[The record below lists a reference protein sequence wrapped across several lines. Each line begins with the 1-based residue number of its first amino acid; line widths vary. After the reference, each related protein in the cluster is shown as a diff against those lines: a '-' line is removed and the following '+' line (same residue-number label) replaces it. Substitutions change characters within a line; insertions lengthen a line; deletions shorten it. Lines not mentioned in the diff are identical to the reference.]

1 MKSRYLNNETLIE
14 SLKNGQ
20 EEAFA
25 YLMDAYYKKLC
36 VYAGNLTKDMYSGQ
50 DIVQNVFLRVW
61 EQRHK
66 LNTDYSINN
75 FLYRSVHNEFIDQYR
90 KNKLLTALEEEHLKQ
105 LNAIVQEEDATEITR
120 LIALVNTEIQNLPPK
135 CRAVFTMGK
144 LEGLTYNEIAE
155 YQNISVRTVEMHMGK
170 AFEIIREKLGGKIDA
185 ILFLLFGM
193 YKSSI
198 LRK

>member
-25 YLMDAYYKKLC
+25 YLMDTYYKKLC
-36 VYAGNLTKDMYSGQ
+36 VYAGNLTKDMYTGQ

-66 LNTDYSINN
+66 LNTDYSISN

-90 KNKLLTALEEEHLKQ
+90 KNKLLTALEEEHLNQ
-105 LNAIVQEEDATEITR
+105 LNTIVQEEDATEITR

-144 LEGLTYNEIAE
+144 LEGLTYTEIAE

-170 AFEIIREKLGGKIDA
+170 AFEIIREKLGGKID
-185 ILFLLFGM
+185 IIFFLLFGM
-193 YKSSI
+193 SKSSV

>member
-1 MKSRYLNNETLIE
+1 MKNRYLNNEVLIE

-25 YLMDAYYKKLC
+25 YLMDTYYKKLC
-36 VYAGNLTKDMYSGQ
+36 VYAGNLTKDLYTRQ

-66 LNTDYSINN
+66 LKADYSISN
-75 FLYRSVHNEFIDQYR
+75 FLYRAVYNEFIDQYR

-105 LNAIVQEEDATEITR
+105 LNTIVQEEATEITR
-120 LIALVNTEIQNLPPK
+120 LIELVNKEIENLPPK
-135 CRAVFTMGK
+135 CKAVFTMGK
-144 LEGLTYNEIAE
+144 FEGLTYNEIAA
-155 YQNISVRTVEMHMGK
+155 YQNISVRTVEMHMSK
-170 AFEIIREKLGGKIDA
+170 AFDVIRKKVGDKIDA
-185 ILFLLFGM
+185 ILFLLFGTS
-193 YKSSI
+193 KSFI